1 MMQVKLIWLFI
12 MCHDNHCVIDH
23 YVCPHIAG
31 LRHTIMLICCAELV
45 VAELHAQ
52 AKRSRVEPQ
61 S

>member
-1 MMQVKLIWLFI
+1 MTQVKLIWLFM
-12 MCHDNHCVIDH
+12 MCHDSHFVVDH

-31 LRHTIMLICCAELV
+31 LQHPIMLIYCAELV

-52 AKRSRVEPQ
+52 AKCTQVEPH